1 MCKRKITESL
11 EHIFVDCEKTKKL
24 YEYIRKDFLKN
35 KQLNNSLDLLRLKR
49 GVSDED
55 FGIVSYFVYI
65 VWRVRNACKHGEIK
79 RFEKNKGLIKKN

>member
-11 EHIFVDCEKTKKL
+11 EHIFVNCEKTKKL

-49 GVSDED
+49 GVLSCGSCGYKSIFD
-55 FGIVSYFVYI
+55 V
-65 VWRVRNACKHGEIK
+65 
-79 RFEKNKGLIKKN
+79 